1 MSAVLSILSFDKTA
15 LEHAEGLSL
24 TEALAQVR
32 EDRITWIMASGITL
46 QDDHAVLAD
55 LLAHFR
61 LNPALQESFLK
72 AEQQPFEGERDDC
85 LYSEYTLLL
94 YRPTLRAHAR
104 VAGAIVL
111 GRNFVLLLEKTPS
124 GVFDKLRRKI
134 IGRHTRIQQ
143 HGADYLFSLLIRA
156 IIANYQDIH
165 RAIEAKFEVLE
176 DDVIGHPGR
185 DVGYERA
192 LELREEYAPLY
203 SYLVDLND
211 FVKAVRDDETRFVG
225 AEAKRLF
232 SRTLSREVEAL
243 LVDQQ
248 HLRSW
253 LAELIEIHRANV
265 NDSTN
270 RVMKTLT
277 VISTIF
283 LPLTFIAGVYG
294 MNFVHMPELKWAWAY
309 PAVMAFMLALAVG
322 ALAYMRSKRWL

>member
-1 MSAVLSILSFDKTA
+1 MSAAISILSFDKTA
-15 LEHAEGLSL
+15 LDYAEGLNL
-24 TEALAQVR
+24 AEALAR
-32 EDRITWIMASGITL
+32 ARADRVTWITLSGISL
-46 QDDHAVLAD
+46 HDDHSVLAD
-55 LLAHFR
+55 LLAHFK
-61 LNPALQESFLK
+61 LNLALQESFFK
-72 AEQQPFEGERDDC
+72 SEQQPFEGERDDC
-85 LYSEYTLLL
+85 LYCEYTLLL
-94 YRPTLRAHAR
+94 YRPALRAHAR
-104 VAGAIVL
+104 VAGAIAL
-111 GRNFVLLLEKTPS
+111 GQNFVLLLEKTPS

-134 IGRHTRIQQ
+134 LSRHTRIQQ

-176 DDVIGHPGR
+176 DVVIGHPGR

-203 SYLVDLND
+203 GYLVDLND

-225 AEAKRLF
+225 PEAKRWF

-248 HLRSW
+248 HLRTW

-294 MNFVHMPELKWAWAY
+294 MNFVHMPELEWEWAY
-309 PAVMAFMLALAVG
+309 PAVMTFMVALAVG
-322 ALAYMRSKRWL
+322 ALGYMRSKRWL